1 MAGEPLR
8 IIIALAAVVSIAVCG
23 VAAHA
28 EKRMF
33 IVAND
38 ADGYGVDRCL
48 SSSAPCGTAVAN
60 SYCHSHEYE
69 HALSFRKLDRE
80 ASTETTPANGLG
92 SCQGRQCDEFVAI
105 ECAR

>member
-1 MAGEPLR
+1 LR
-8 IIIALAAVVSIAVCG
+8 IVTALAAVASVVVGVVLGG

-28 EKRMF
+28 DKRMF

-69 HALSFRKLDRE
+69 QALSFRKVDRDDITG
-80 ASTETTPANGLG
+80 ATPTNGPG
-92 SCQGRQCDEFVAI
+92 SCHGRRCDEFVAI